1 MPRPPRVAVTVLIRH
16 YDGVE
21 WWPEL
26 LTPVPGGQRCAAF
39 VYRWRDLSLLT
50 SMYSQND
57 KAILMRWQVAK
68 VRSDWRVLAHP
79 GMRDDVAPEDK
90 VIQAE
95 YYAARDALKHFE
107 DRELI
112 ALAEQAHPPVPNVNL
127 NTSEGY
133 RRWCQV
139 QQNIMEAELKLLA
152 ISREIEDAFP
162 HLKMR
167 A

>member
-1 MPRPPRVAVTVLIRH
+1 
-16 YDGVE
+16 
-21 WWPEL
+21 
-26 LTPVPGGQRCAAF
+26 
-39 VYRWRDLSLLT
+39 
-50 SMYSQND
+50 MYSQND

-68 VRSDWRVLAHP
+68 VHSDWRMLAKP
-79 GMRDDVAPEDK
+79 GLRDDIPPEDK
-90 VIQAE
+90 AIQAE

-107 DRELI
+107 HKELV
-112 ALAEQAHPPVPNVNL
+112 ALAEQAHPKVPDVNL
-127 NTSEGY
+127 NTTEGY

-167 A
+167 AQ

>member
-1 MPRPPRVAVTVLIRH
+1 
-16 YDGVE
+16 
-21 WWPEL
+21 
-26 LTPVPGGQRCAAF
+26 
-39 VYRWRDLSLLT
+39 
-50 SMYSQND
+50 MYSQKD

-79 GMRDDVAPEDK
+79 GLSDDVAPEDK
-90 VIQAE
+90 AIQVE

-107 DRELI
+107 DKELV
-112 ALAEQAHPPVPNVNL
+112 ALAEQAHPPVPKVNL

-133 RRWCQV
+133 RSWCQV

-162 HLKMR
+162 HLKMC
-167 A
+167 AQ

>member
-1 MPRPPRVAVTVLIRH
+1 
-16 YDGVE
+16 
-21 WWPEL
+21 
-26 LTPVPGGQRCAAF
+26 
-39 VYRWRDLSLLT
+39 
-50 SMYSQND
+50 MYSQND

-68 VRSDWRVLAHP
+68 VRSDWRMLAKP
-79 GMRDDVAPEDK
+79 GLRDDIPPEDK
-90 VIQAE
+90 AIQAE

-107 DRELI
+107 DKELV
-112 ALAEQAHPPVPNVNL
+112 ALAEQAHPPVPDVNL

-167 A
+167 AQ

>member
-1 MPRPPRVAVTVLIRH
+1 
-16 YDGVE
+16 
-21 WWPEL
+21 
-26 LTPVPGGQRCAAF
+26 
-39 VYRWRDLSLLT
+39 
-50 SMYSQND
+50 MYSQND

-79 GMRDDVAPEDK
+79 GQRDELPPEDK
-90 VIQAE
+90 AIQTE

-107 DRELI
+107 DGELV
-112 ALAEQAHPPVPNVNL
+112 ALAEQAHPPVPDVNL
-127 NTSEGY
+127 NSSEGY

-162 HLKMR
+162 HLRMR
-167 A
+167 AQQ